1 MASEIYT
8 KLSKPKFK
16 IKYTDKN
23 DADKQ
28 IELEHEVFNLKHT
41 SVGVEGQVKYRY
53 QKENEFKGDGS
64 FDVTHE
70 EFAFLF
76 APMQNFVILH
86 GKTTFRIRLM
96 KFFAYVLHD
105 GDDIFES
112 ILITKQRMHKIMD
125 KILRFKSGKNNLEE
139 ARFFHHNE
147 SLGNLKKMSFTTD
160 PDFCGTDHVLFQ
172 QHYDNCTHWGFT
184 VRVYRCNGLLDE
196 STTIG
201 YMLKMTQQGTASFNL
216 DKTMTEWNR
225 FVVETVKPILEF

>member
-1 MASEIYT
+1 MSQSIIIAKYVFPVMASEIYT

-125 KILRFKSGKNNLEE
+125 KILRFKSGKNNL
-139 ARFFHHNE
+139 RRSTFFSSQRE
-147 SLGNLKKMSFTTD
+147 FGKPEKD
-160 PDFCGTDHVLFQ
+160 VI
-172 QHYDNCTHWGFT
+172 HYGS
-184 VRVYRCNGLLDE
+184 GLLRDR
-196 STTIG
+196 SC
-201 YMLKMTQQGTASFNL
+201 
-216 DKTMTEWNR
+216 
-225 FVVETVKPILEF
+225 PIPATL